1 VIPDYML
8 PFANHLWQSTLFV
21 IAVWAIVLMLRRNRA
36 AVRHRLWLTAS
47 VKFLVPFSLLAGI
60 GSHFQWQTQS
70 VTPSHPVSVIVETM
84 SQPFSVSIPSVV
96 PTNTSAARQASRF
109 PAVLIGVWL
118 CGVAAS
124 LLWWFIRWRQVR
136 RAVRLAV
143 PSNLDG
149 PLRVMYGPARFEPGV
164 FGIFRPVLLLPEYI
178 AHRFTPAQLQ
188 AVLAHE
194 LCHARRRDNLAMAI
208 HMSVEALF
216 WFHPLVWFIEAR
228 LIEEQERACDEE
240 VLRLGSDPEV
250 YAESILKICEYY
262 LTSPLI
268 CVAGIT
274 GSNLKKRIEDIMK
287 NRVPLQLSLGRALL
301 LAAAAISALA
311 GPVIIGIG
319 NVKMA
324 GAQSQPA
331 VRTVASA
338 IGIGEERPLS
348 GQTAQLQGA
357 APATRPTAPQVGT
370 RVSASTSSPI
380 QEYRLG
386 EIKVTGA
393 KILATDLIRSSL
405 KLDSGKVFNESR
417 LRYDINKLRDDYAS
431 LGYMRFAA
439 EPVLDLDEQKK
450 VVKLTINIDE
460 GSQYS
465 VGEVKV
471 TGAKILSADLI
482 RSLLKLDSGE
492 VFNESRLRQGFDKL
506 KTLYDNLGYVNF
518 IPSPVLDFDEQR
530 KAVSLT
536 VNIDEG
542 SQYTV
547 NSISFTGNTTTPD
560 EVMRRELLLKEGEVF
575 NASLLTLSLSRLSQL
590 GFFEEIRFEDARITT
605 PSPSEPKVDVDFR
618 VKEKAR

>member
-36 AVRHRLWLTAS
+36 AVRHRLWLAAS

-60 GSHFQWQTQS
+60 GSHFQWQTQP

-301 LAAAAISALA
+301 LSAAAISALA